1 MHYLSPDIKM
11 VRCLFINDVLCM
23 LEYYQ
28 YRETTH
34 GFQRRNM
41 AEGLTYKD
49 VERVKG
55 TGDVRAESDL
65 QTPGEESML
74 LEPWGVPTW
83 QTASTVHR
91 ATTQTTAKAQGCDA
105 WYLSP
110 PTLSLPS
117 PPAAL
122 CNRKPGT
129 YSQHHCPPKRRVRS
143 RCGNRKKKTTSQL
156 CSQFFACVCCEPSNL
171 SESPRISLSV
181 SRVFIS
187 HSLSHT
193 HLENSWS
200 SGPKGKSL
208 WIKCRH

>member
-143 RCGNRKKKTTSQL
+143 RCGNRKKKKPHHSYAPNSLPVFVVSPQIYQNL
-156 CSQFFACVCCEPSNL
+156 PEYHYQFPECLFHIL
-171 SESPRISLSV
+171 
-181 SRVFIS
+181 
-187 HSLSHT
+187 
-193 HLENSWS
+193 
-200 SGPKGKSL
+200 
-208 WIKCRH
+208 

>member
-129 YSQHHCPPKRRVRS
+129 YSQHHCPPKRRMRS
-143 RCGNRKKKTTSQL
+143 RCGNRKKKNHITVMLPIL
-156 CSQFFACVCCEPSNL
+156 CLCLLWALKSI
-171 SESPRISLSV
+171 RISQNVIISFQSV
-181 SRVFIS
+181 YFTFSKS
-187 HSLSHT
+187 HP
-193 HLENSWS
+193 SWEFMVKW
-200 SGPKGKSL
+200 PKRKKPL
-208 WIKCRH
+208 NQM